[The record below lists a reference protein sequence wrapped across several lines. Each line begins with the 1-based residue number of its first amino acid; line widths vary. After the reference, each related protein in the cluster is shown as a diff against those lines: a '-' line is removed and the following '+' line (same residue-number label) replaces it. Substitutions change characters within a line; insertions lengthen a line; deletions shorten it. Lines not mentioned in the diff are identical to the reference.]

1 MAQYHVCQLRERIIS
16 LRDSAGRHHLAR
28 ALHEVPGMGAE
39 MHGTRP
45 ERGFRYPLGGL
56 VGPPFPR
63 GIRGRQ
69 LCQRRLVRTLA
80 DELK

>member
-45 ERGFRYPLGGL
+45 ERGFAILSEALSGR
-56 VGPPFPR
+56 PFRVVFEVVNCAKGDLFEHSP
-63 GIRGRQ
+63 
-69 LCQRRLVRTLA
+69 TN
-80 DELK
+80 